1 MSSVFHLP
9 SQITHTNVEAV
20 LADGLLAIKACD
32 TNGHL
37 TLGCKSLE
45 FFDSSAL
52 SAILSMKRHAQ
63 QKNISIV
70 LEAIPEKLAS
80 LAKVYGVA
88 DVVLV

>member
-1 MSSVFHLP
+1 
-9 SQITHTNVEAV
+9 
-20 LADGLLAIKACD
+20 
-32 TNGHL
+32 
-37 TLGCKSLE
+37 LGCKSLE

>member
-1 MSSVFHLP
+1 MALIFHLP
-9 SQITHTNVEAV
+9 SQITHKNIEAV
-20 LADGLLAIKACD
+20 LADGLVAINACE
-32 TNGHL
+32 TNGCL
-37 TLGCKSLE
+37 TVGCESLE

-52 SAILSMKRHAQ
+52 SAILSMKRHAR

-70 LEAIPEKLAS
+70 LQSIPEKLAS